1 MVYNEFT
8 KISQYKWIENN
19 KEHLQNYR
27 DTRKQ
32 ITKDNFNIWYNMNI
46 EKEKLR
52 GRMNSKKYYEKKKVL
67 KQQDIETTT

>member
-1 MVYNEFT
+1 MVYNEYT
-8 KISQYKWIENN
+8 KISQYKWIEKN

-32 ITKDNFNIWYNMNI
+32 ITKDNFNIWYNINI

-52 GRMNSKKYYEKKKVL
+52 GRMNSKKYYEKKKAL
-67 KQQDIETTT
+67 QQQNE

>member
-1 MVYNEFT
+1 MVYNEYT

-32 ITKDNFNIWYNMNI
+32 ITKDNFNIWYNTNI

-52 GRMNSKKYYEKKKVL
+52 GRMNSKKYYEKKKAL
-67 KQQDIETTT
+67 QQQNE